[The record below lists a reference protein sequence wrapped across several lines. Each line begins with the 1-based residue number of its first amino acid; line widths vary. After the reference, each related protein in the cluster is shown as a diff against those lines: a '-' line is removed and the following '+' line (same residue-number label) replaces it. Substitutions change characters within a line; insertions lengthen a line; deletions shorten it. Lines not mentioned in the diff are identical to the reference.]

1 MLKTEKDY
9 TDPFVRQL
17 SLFLDN
23 RVGTLREILRHLTS
37 EDILVHSL
45 SVVDS
50 ADHAIVRLI
59 VDRVGTAY
67 DALEENGVP
76 TSVNQILAVE
86 VPNERAGI
94 RMICRSLIQAEINIH
109 YAYPM
114 LTRPH
119 GFGVLLIHV
128 DENET
133 ARNLLLGDGFNLL
146 DESDLGLAGV

>member
-9 TDPFVRQL
+9 SDPFVRQL

-23 RVGTLREILRHLTS
+23 HVGKLREVLRYLTT
-37 EDILVHSL
+37 EDILVHAIT
-45 SVVDS
+45 VVDS

-59 VDRVGTAY
+59 VDRVSTARQVLQEHGIP
-67 DALEENGVP
+67 ASMNP
-76 TSVNQILAVE
+76 IIAVE
-86 VPNERAGI
+86 VPNERAGL

-119 GFGVLLIHV
+119 GFGVFIVHV
-128 DENET
+128 DENNT
-133 ARNLLLGDGFNLL
+133 ARELLMNDGFNLH
-146 DESDLGLAGV
+146 DESDLGLAGL